1 MMRKTIYT
9 YLILVLIISI
19 GFCQN
24 LQWQEIGRMPIAVK
38 GHRAVVM
45 DSVIL
50 IIGGF
55 SDSLNLPTDFIQ
67 EYNPQTNTWRVI
79 GNTKIKRMNFFVDKL
94 QDSLIIFGGVF
105 RSPAI
110 SDYFSLEVWKRNK
123 PSYIYKYNS
132 IFNRGFSSGFINNQ
146 KLFVLGGRK
155 SPVHMDTTRL
165 YYMIEYD
172 LIRDSILSVI
182 ERFPHANQIPFHQ
195 AICKT
200 NSDVYIFGGVST
212 GIMNG
217 IFRFNLNTKSI
228 SRLPI
233 NLLQP
238 RAGSE
243 AIQIDETKILIIAG
257 YNEYFKALKTTEIFT
272 QNGNSF
278 TIEFGPS
285 LKNPR
290 KEFAAVRY
298 NNSIY
303 VFGGENQFG
312 VINPYIEKLD
322 LVTDVEN
329 DKVLINDFSLEQ
341 NYPNP
346 FNPSTTISFK
356 IPQKSKVFLEILDIF
371 GKRIKTLIDAE
382 FESGVHKI
390 IWDGTDENNNRVS
403 SGVYFYRLNTEKTSL
418 TKKMILLK

>member
-1 MMRKTIYT
+1 MMRKIIFT
-9 YLILVLIISI
+9 YLVLLFSFSI
-19 GFCQN
+19 VIGQN
-24 LQWQEIGRMPIAVK
+24 LQWQEIGRMPIPVK

-55 SDSLNLPTDFIQ
+55 SDSLNLPVDFIQ
-67 EYNPQTNTWRVI
+67 EYNPQTNTWRII
-79 GNTKIKRMNFFVDKL
+79 GNTKLKRVNFFADKL
-94 QDSLIIFGGVF
+94 QDSLIIFGGVN
-105 RSPAI
+105 RASYI
-110 SDYFSLEVWKRNK
+110 SDYYSLEVWKKNN
-123 PSYIYKYNS
+123 PPYIWRYNP
-132 IFNRGFSSGFINNQ
+132 IFNRKFSSGFMNNNR
-146 KLFVLGGRK
+146 LYIFGGK
-155 SPVHMDTTRL
+155 KIPVHMDTTSF
-165 YYMIEYD
+165 YYMVEYD
-172 LIRDSILSVI
+172 VLKDSISFVI
-182 ERFPHANQIPFHQ
+182 ERFPQSIETPFHQ

-228 SRLPI
+228 TRLPI

-238 RAGSE
+238 RAGAE
-243 AIQIDETKILIIAG
+243 AIQIDQSKVLVIAG

-272 QNGNSF
+272 QSGNSF
-278 TIEFGPS
+278 SIEFGPN

-298 NNSIY
+298 KNSVY
-303 VFGGENQFG
+303 VFGGENQFEET
-312 VINPYIEKLD
+312 VPTVEKLD
-322 LVTDVEN
+322 LVTEVKDEPVYANE
-329 DKVLINDFSLEQ
+329 FSLEQ

-371 GKRIKTLIDAE
+371 GKRIKTLIDDE
-382 FESGVHKI
+382 IESGEYKI
-390 IWDGTDENNNRVS
+390 IWDGTDEYNNRVS
-403 SGVYFYRLNTEKTSL
+403 AGIYFYRLSSGKISL
-418 TKKMILLK
+418 TKKMVFLK